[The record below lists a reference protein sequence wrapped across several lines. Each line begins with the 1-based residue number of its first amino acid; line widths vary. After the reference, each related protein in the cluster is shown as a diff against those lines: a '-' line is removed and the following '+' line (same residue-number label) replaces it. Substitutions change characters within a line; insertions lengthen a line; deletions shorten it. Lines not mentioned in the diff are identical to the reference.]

1 MAAPWHEIV
10 LILVVNLII
19 SFAAGCATERTA
31 YVAASIAIP
40 LDFFVFARRFHG
52 DNFTFAS
59 MPWLD
64 MMLAIICVFT
74 GAVAGA
80 ALRYRDD
87 ALAPSSRRGPRGL
100 GICLLAAAVLVA
112 SVTNAKAF
120 GMIPPKCWLA
130 AVFPCPVAGAGLLA
144 VAIAGLSP
152 LDARTVATEVGEANI
167 GVAYAILLLLYD
179 DDDDR
184 TLVFAV

>member
-74 GAVAGA
+74 GA
-80 ALRYRDD
+80 
-87 ALAPSSRRGPRGL
+87 
-100 GICLLAAAVLVA
+100 
-112 SVTNAKAF
+112 AF

-130 AVFPCPVAGAGLLA
+130 AVFPCPSALA
-144 VAIAGLSP
+144 LGYWPSRIAGLSP